1 MNRTIVLLTL
11 ILAASLPAAPAL
23 AQESP
28 WRLGIALGYGEKSNP
43 LILSDDIPIV
53 VDLDIAYF
61 GKRFFFDNGD
71 VGLTVAD
78 NEWLT
83 GSLMARVNSDR
94 VFFGKT
100 NTDFISIGLDGAPLS
115 TAVEVVVPD
124 RDYAIE
130 AGFEVLSDGSW
141 GYLQL
146 AAFHDV
152 SGTHDGYEVALSYGI
167 GWRSQ
172 RWYFD
177 PSIGVSYKSAAM
189 NDYYWGVRPGE
200 SSAVLPAYEAGA
212 GINVLGRLTV
222 SYFFSRNWAF
232 TLAAQ
237 YERMNDEAAASPIV
251 EDQNVLGWFGGLQ
264 FRFQ

>member
-1 MNRTIVLLTL
+1 MNRTLTL
-11 ILAASLPAAPAL
+11 LAIILVASLPVAPAV

-43 LILSDDIPIV
+43 LILSEDIPIV

-71 VGLTVAD
+71 LGLTVAD

-94 VFFGKT
+94 VFFGRT
-100 NTDFISIGLDGAPLS
+100 ETDFVSISLDGTPIA
-115 TAVEVVVPD
+115 TATELVVPD
-124 RDYAIE
+124 RDYAVE
-130 AGFEVLSDGSW
+130 AGFEVLSDAHW

-146 AAFHDV
+146 AAYHDV
-152 SGTHDGYEVALSYGI
+152 SGTHGGYEVNLGYGI
-167 GWRSQ
+167 AWSSQ

-177 PSIGVSYKSAAM
+177 PSISVSYKSAAM
-189 NDYYWGVRPGE
+189 NDYYWGVRADE
-200 SSAVLPAYEAGA
+200 SSLALPAYEAGA
-212 GINVLGRLTV
+212 GINVRGRLTV
-222 SYFFSRNWAF
+222 SYFVSRNVAF

-237 YERMNDEAAASPIV
+237 YERMNTEAAASPIV
-251 EDQNVLGWFGGLQ
+251 EDQDVIGWFGGMQ
-264 FRFQ
+264 FRFE